1 MKDIAYYNGLISEI
15 DKMMIPMNDRAS
27 FLGDGVYDATGVMNH
42 VPLALDDHLE
52 RFYNSAA
59 AVRITIPMEKQEMK
73 QLLVKLVQKVDDP
86 TQFLYMQVTRG
97 IGPRNHL
104 FRYAGEKA
112 SIWVFSR
119 PHVFAD
125 VFADYKAI
133 TVEDTRFFH
142 CNIKTIDL
150 LPNVLASQKAEEAG
164 CQIAIF
170 HRGDRVTECAH
181 SNVHI
186 IKNGTLITAPLDN
199 LILPG
204 ITRKH
209 IISICNAAGIP
220 VEERPFTI
228 AEMMEADEIFSSS
241 ASAISCR
248 ISEIDGIPAGKKD
261 ENTFGKIRDAY
272 QKEIL
277 SESRLGQVRT

>member
-1 MKDIAYYNGLISEI
+1 MKDVAYYNGKVSEI
-15 DKMMIPMNDRAS
+15 ADMMIPMNERSS
-27 FLGDGVYDATGVMNH
+27 FLGDGIYDATGVLNH
-42 VPLALDDHLE
+42 IPLALDDHID
-52 RFYNSAA
+52 RFFNSAKL
-59 AVRITIPMEKQEMK
+59 VRIEMPVSKQELK
-73 QLLVKLVQKVDDP
+73 ELLMELVAKVDDP

-104 FRYAGEKA
+104 FKYAGEKA
-112 SIWVFSR
+112 SLWVFSR

-125 VFADYKAI
+125 VFAEFKAI

-150 LPNVLASQKAEEAG
+150 LPNVLASQAAEEAG
-164 CQIAIF
+164 CEVAIF

-186 IKNGTLITAPLDN
+186 IKDGKLITAPLDN

-209 IISICNAAGIP
+209 IIALCRANGIE
-220 VEERPFTI
+220 VVERPYTVQ
-228 AEMMEADEIFSSS
+228 EMMDADEIFSSS
-241 ASAISCR
+241 ASAITCR
-248 ISEIDGIPAGKKD
+248 ITEIDGKRVGGRDIT
-261 ENTFGKIRDAY
+261 TFGIIRDAC
-272 QKEIL
+272 QAEIAA
-277 SESRLGQVRT
+277 ETAK